1 MRTAVVCFCAI
12 ILIGLFLS
20 PVAADEAIYGYP
32 PTPLSSFPSYERSAL
47 QGRPWDLS
55 VRAFVGYNDN
65 VPLVPYISACS
76 KDCAKQSFYG
86 GLSISGNYRLVQNQQ
101 WLAGVGLN
109 FDEVA
114 YSHNIGAACC
124 TTDGQDYNLTAVSPN
139 AFARYFFGLKMGGFD
154 RIMPSSAGMTY
165 SYRRDWLQIV
175 GPLIWH
181 TSIHTLQWDVAVD
194 VLRQLRMGLN
204 YSVAFSDL
212 NRAQSFNSRDTTA
225 YLVGLNGT
233 YFFQGGLRSITLD
246 YRLGTTDARGEKF
259 DIPFT
264 NGLKGRFQTRVLGP
278 LWLALDAGSTW
289 DRYRG
294 KTFAGVGTRRWQR
307 TEKYRG
313 TLLYSL
319 TQNITMDLFYEYT
332 GWVANQREFEA
343 NRNNGGAGVTYR
355 F

>member
-1 MRTAVVCFCAI
+1 MRSVSLYVYA
-12 ILIGLFLS
+12 ILIVLAFVSSG
-20 PVAADEAIYGYP
+20 AADDAIYSYP
-32 PTPLSSFPSYERSAL
+32 PTPLSPFPSYERSAV
-47 QGRPWDLS
+47 QARPWDLS

-65 VPLVPYISACS
+65 VPLVPYVSSCS

-86 GLSISGNYRLVQNQQ
+86 GLSISGNYRLIQNEQ

-114 YSHNIGAACC
+114 YSHNIGSACC

-139 AFARYFFGLKMGGFD
+139 AFARYFFGLRLGGP
-154 RIMPSSAGMTY
+154 RIMPSSVGMLY

-181 TSIHTLQWDVAVD
+181 TSIHTLRWDVAVD
-194 VLRQLRMGLN
+194 VLRQLRMGID
-204 YSVAFSDL
+204 YTVGFSDL
-212 NRAQSFNSRDTTA
+212 NAAQSFNSRDTIS
-225 YLVGLNGT
+225 YSVGVNGT

-246 YRLGTTDARGEKF
+246 YRLGTTDARGSKF

-264 NGLKGRFQTRVLGP
+264 NGLKGRFQTRVIGP
-278 LWLALDAGSTW
+278 LWLALDVGWIW

-294 KTFAGVGTRRWQR
+294 KTFAGIGTRRWQQ
-307 TEKYRG
+307 TERYRP

-319 TQNITMDLFYEYT
+319 TEHITADLFYEYT
-332 GWVANQREFEA
+332 GWLANQRAFA
-343 NRNNGGAGVTYR
+343 ASRNNGGAGVTYR